1 MSETWTTT
9 VNGKKKTVT
18 LTARESR
25 GVRLSIDSVLIDAR
39 RWLNEMGLPWDE
51 HEDGTNALA
60 RLWNAQP
67 QQHGSEGAGWY
78 KRPDVSREMLREL
91 AAWHVA
97 DANVSLR
104 NASIV
109 SHCGVGRVLDFGGG
123 ICTLAIA
130 MSIAGSKVEVI
141 EPGPWMRAFGAERAA
156 RLGAR
161 IKFVDAPDGLYDSI
175 IAMDVVEHMERPAAF
190 LELAAEHLTPSG
202 KIAINWVFHKD
213 DLHPQHIA
221 ECTDESAE
229 FHETLANL
237 FGPAL
242 ESAAMTQNGWPSIHE
257 RKIDEQF

>member
-1 MSETWTTT
+1 MSESWTTT
-9 VNGKKKTVT
+9 VNGEKKTIT
-18 LTARESR
+18 LKPSESK
-25 GVRLSIDSVLIDAR
+25 GMLASIDSVLIDAR
-39 RWLNEMGLPWDE
+39 RWLNGMGLPWDE
-51 HEDGTNALA
+51 HENGTNALA
-60 RLWNAQP
+60 RLWNEQS
-67 QQHGSEGAGWY
+67 QQNGSEGADWY

-91 AAWHVA
+91 AAWHAA
-97 DANVSLR
+97 DDNVFLQ

-130 MSIAGSKVEVI
+130 MSIAGSLVEVI

-161 IKFVDAPDGLYDSI
+161 IKFVDAPDGLYHTI
-175 IAMDVVEHMERPAAF
+175 VAMDVVEHMERPAAF

-237 FGPAL
+237 FGPAIKT
-242 ESAAMTQNGWPSIHE
+242 AAVTQNGWPSIHE